1 LGCSM
6 SEWIRS
12 PIRYS
17 EIRVRTVP
25 TGNRTAIRRSLRTLH
40 TMEIMAV
47 NVYRFQ
53 LSDRHP
59 DLLVPLISAMGNEMT
74 HVQDFQIKL
83 AEFGYRPSLFRW
95 AYWIV
100 GMCIGVCSRVL
111 GRKAILRTASWV
123 ESRAIGHY
131 GRILD
136 STDWDPETR
145 RVLERDRSDENGH
158 LSTWQ
163 SLLEIK

>member
-1 LGCSM
+1 M

-17 EIRVRTVP
+17 EIRMRTVP
-25 TGNRTAIRRSLRTLH
+25 TGQRRSVRRSLRTLH

-53 LSDRHP
+53 LSSRHP
-59 DLLVPLISAMGNEMT
+59 DLRLHLISAMGNEMT

-83 AEFGYRPSLFRW
+83 AEFGFRPNPFRW
-95 AYWIV
+95 TYWIV
-100 GMCIGVCSRVL
+100 GMCIGVCSRMF

-131 GRILD
+131 GRIID
-136 STDWDPETR
+136 SADWDTEIR
-145 RVLERDRSDENGH
+145 SVLECDRSDEDGH

-163 SLLEIK
+163 SLLQKK

>member
-1 LGCSM
+1 M
-6 SEWIRS
+6 SDLIRS
-12 PIRYS
+12 PVRYS
-17 EIRVRTVP
+17 EIQVRTVP
-25 TGNRTAIRRSLRTLH
+25 TGQRRSVRAGLRTLH

-53 LSDRHP
+53 LSGRHP
-59 DLLVPLISAMGNEMT
+59 DLRIHLISAMGNEMT

-83 AEFGYRPSLFRW
+83 AEFGFYPNLFRW
-95 AYWIV
+95 LYWIV
-100 GMCIGVCSRVL
+100 GMCIGVCSRMF
-111 GRKAILRTASWV
+111 GRNAILRTASWV

-136 STDWDPETR
+136 SADWDSDTR
-145 RVLERDRSDENGH
+145 SVLERDRSDEDGH

-163 SLLEIK
+163 SLLEKK